1 MERGTIKISNSEIQ
15 SFKDCERKWYLT
27 YYRELAP
34 ASVKLVGPLA
44 LGTKIH
50 LILEGVYGEGWSKD
64 QALEALGDI
73 YEEDRLK
80 LDEDSI
86 SFKEDSKAL
95 DKEQDLAH
103 AMIEGFFDWREEEGL
118 DADYEL
124 HSIEEVIEV
133 ETPFPGV
140 LLRGK
145 LDQRL
150 RRKSDGAILFNDWKT
165 TQTFN
170 DRWMLQLNEQMKFYQ
185 LLELLAG
192 DDHTAGALYT
202 MLRKV
207 KRTAN
212 AKPPFYLREEVHHNK
227 AELDNF
233 YRTTMVSVKRIVQA
247 RQDLDA
253 GVDMHD
259 VVPPRPSRDCSWK
272 CPFTVVCP
280 MFDDGSRV
288 EDAIKNL
295 YIQQDP
301 HERYAREEN
310 DKSE

>member
-1 MERGTIKISNSEIQ
+1 MEHRKIKISNSEIQ

-27 YYRELAP
+27 YYLELAP

-50 LILEGVYGEGWSKD
+50 LILEGVYGEGWDKN
-64 QALEALGDI
+64 QALEALGEL
-73 YEEDRLK
+73 YEIDRLK
-80 LDEDSI
+80 LDDEDI
-86 SFKEDSKAL
+86 AFKEDSKAL

-103 AMIEGFFDWREEEGL
+103 AMIDGFFDWREEEGL
-118 DADYEL
+118 DAGYEL

-133 ETPFPGV
+133 ETPFQGV
-140 LLRGK
+140 YLRGK
-145 LDQRL
+145 LDQRVKRL
-150 RRKSDGAILFNDWKT
+150 SDGAILFNDWKT

-170 DRWMLQLNEQMKFYQ
+170 DRWMLQLNEQMKFYH
-185 LLELLAG
+185 LLEELAG
-192 DDHTAGALYT
+192 EAFTDGALYT

-212 AKPPFYLREEVHHNK
+212 AKPPFYQREEVRHNR

-233 YRTTMVSVKRIVQA
+233 YRTTMVSVKRIVEA
-247 RQDLDA
+247 RKELDA

-288 EDAIKNL
+288 EAAISDL
-295 YIQQDP
+295 YVRMDP

-310 DKSE
+310 DKSD

>member
-1 MERGTIKISNSEIQ
+1 LERGTIKISNSEIQ

-50 LILEGVYGEGWSKD
+50 LILEGVYEADWNKET
-64 QALEALGDI
+64 ALEMLGEL
-73 YEEDRLK
+73 YESDRLK
-80 LDEDSI
+80 LDEESI
-86 SFKEDSKAL
+86 SFKEDSKSL

-118 DADYEL
+118 DAGYEL

-140 LLRGK
+140 YLRGK
-145 LDQRL
+145 LDQRV
-150 RRKSDGAILFNDWKT
+150 RRLSDGAILFNDWKT

-170 DRWMLQLNEQMKFYQ
+170 DRWMLQLNEQMKFYH
-185 LLELLAG
+185 LLEILTGEEL
-192 DDHTAGALYT
+192 TAGALYT

-212 AKPPFYLREEVHHNK
+212 AKPPFYQREEVRHNQ

-233 YRTTMVSVKRIVQA
+233 YRTTMVSVKRIVEA
-247 RQDLDA
+247 RKELDA

-288 EDAIKNL
+288 EDAISDL
-295 YIQQDP
+295 FITMDP

-310 DKSE
+310 DKSD